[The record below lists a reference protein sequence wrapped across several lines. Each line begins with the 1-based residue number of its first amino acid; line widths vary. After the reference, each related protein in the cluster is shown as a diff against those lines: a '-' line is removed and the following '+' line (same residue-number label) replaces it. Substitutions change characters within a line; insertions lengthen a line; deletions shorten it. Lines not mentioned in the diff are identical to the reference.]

1 MQAKGIR
8 MRPHHFV
15 LILVCIATYLL
26 VFESALNL
34 SPFKKKLDA
43 KPDTSLTMPWGGSS

>member
-1 MQAKGIR
+1 

-26 VFESALNL
+26 VFESTLSL
-34 SPFKKKLDA
+34 SPFRKHQET
-43 KPDTSLTMPWGGSS
+43 KPDSSLSMPWGGSS